1 MFSEI
6 LNKVIANLKPVMIV
20 QKKTSC
26 HSVKETGSRILKP
39 RVRTG
44 GKVVMHRAML
54 DCSLVSISRLIYVA
68 KVMPTFL

>member
-39 RVRTG
+39 QAKIG
-44 GKVVMHRAML
+44 GRDVIPAAMS
-54 DCSLVSISRLIYVA
+54 DCSPVSSMLMLSRG
-68 KVMPTFL
+68 FG